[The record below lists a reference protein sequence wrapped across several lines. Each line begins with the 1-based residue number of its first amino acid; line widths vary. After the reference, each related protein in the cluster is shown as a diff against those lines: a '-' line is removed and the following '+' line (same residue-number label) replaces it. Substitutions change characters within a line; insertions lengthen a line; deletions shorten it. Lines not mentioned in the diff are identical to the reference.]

1 MNSWNQFGKFLESVQ
16 GRTLDKRTNP
26 KTQNTSLQIMS
37 EEGLSLEMQWPS
49 RYGYWCW
56 WPTFWPFDDVLCLHF
71 LWGHNM
77 LVLLLLL
84 RQPLYPMLCPQIL
97 KSIVVCWGTRYC
109 EWFLQTLSYPTQD
122 GQFSWL
128 PGKRNCS
135 NLIHGVGMGQSLPLS
150 KIPLAPPG
158 FDVWEIIT
166 CSIAS
171 RFNAW
176 FALCGAG
183 GRWSAILARR
193 LNPGIRNR

>member
-1 MNSWNQFGKFLESVQ
+1 
-16 GRTLDKRTNP
+16 
-26 KTQNTSLQIMS
+26 MS

-109 EWFLQTLSYPTQD
+109 EWFLQTLSYPTQMASFP
-122 GQFSWL
+122 GSQGKETVRIWYMESGWGNLCLFQNSTSSSWVWCVGNHNVL
-128 PGKRNCS
+128 NSFKIQCLICS
-135 NLIHGVGMGQSLPLS
+135 L
-150 KIPLAPPG
+150 
-158 FDVWEIIT
+158 
-166 CSIAS
+166 
-171 RFNAW
+171 
-176 FALCGAG
+176 
-183 GRWSAILARR
+183 WSWREVVCYLGST
-193 LNPGIRNR
+193 PESWDS